1 MKKILSFLLTF
12 VMLLSLCSVTAFAED
27 NSFMRAKINLTGYLN
42 SVEWSYIYRIWQP
55 NQYPIFSDESLQ
67 RVIEVDGKIRSEI
80 DTYTTVEEVDEAM
93 ALIEAA
99 VAQLD
104 FDEEELAFIL
114 DLMEADYKDTTYYD
128 AETSAEIKEIY
139 ETAQAAYESKDPKAM
154 NESYVALRAE
164 LDKLC
169 MTVTVAGD
177 VNNDG
182 EFTIKDVTLI
192 QKYLADSVQLTSAQR
207 FAGVLENPYCKVGIA
222 TQFMKALAAPDNAE
236 DQKVYKY
243 SKYCISRLTSIH
255 TPNPSEFGEFT
266 SDGCNEY
273 YAKNRYGGF
282 WFFD

>member
-1 MKKILSFLLTF
+1 MKKMLSFLLTF

-42 SVEWSYIYRIWQP
+42 SVEWSYIQRCWMP
-55 NQYPIFSDESLQ
+55 DLYPTFSDESLE
-67 RVIEVDGKIRSEI
+67 RLIEADEKIRSEI

-93 ALIEAA
+93 ALMEAA

-104 FDEEELAFIL
+104 FHERELAFIL

-139 ETAQAAYESKDPKAM
+139 ETAQAAYECKEPKAM

-192 QKYLADSVQLTSAQR
+192 Q
-207 FAGVLENPYCKVGIA
+207 
-222 TQFMKALAAPDNAE
+222 
-236 DQKVYKY
+236 
-243 SKYCISRLTSIH
+243 
-255 TPNPSEFGEFT
+255 
-266 SDGCNEY
+266 
-273 YAKNRYGGF
+273 
-282 WFFD
+282 